1 MIRPLLMEQTH
12 LGANSNYDQALS
24 YGLYK
29 SQTPYTA
36 SDDQAHTTG
45 ILEDVDM
52 CCLLCLCAYVD
63 MCRLLLMWD
72 RVSASRTAVS
82 SQLLLLFNFH

>member
-24 YGLYK
+24 YGLYI
-29 SQTPYTA
+29 SQTPSTA
-36 SDDQAHTTG
+36 SDVQAHTTG

-52 CCLLCLCAYVD
+52 CC
-63 MCRLLLMWD
+63 LLLMWD

>member
-12 LGANSNYDQALS
+12 LGANSNHDQALS
-24 YGLYK
+24 YGLYI
-29 SQTPYTA
+29 SQTPSTA
-36 SDDQAHTTG
+36 SDVQAHTTG

-63 MCRLLLMWD
+63 MCCLLLMWD